1 MRTKRFSFIPVLL
14 TVLLFNTSYTF
25 GQQDITPN
33 KIKSIVVYEEKFDKL
48 FSKKV
53 KESETFYDSR
63 GNITEDI
70 QYKEGKIDKHFTY
83 QYDSENNKIKEIE
96 FDSSGKVIKTS
107 DYKIEK
113 GVRTEKVVYDANMKV
128 KSRKTYIYTTY

>member
-107 DYKIEK
+107 DHKIEK